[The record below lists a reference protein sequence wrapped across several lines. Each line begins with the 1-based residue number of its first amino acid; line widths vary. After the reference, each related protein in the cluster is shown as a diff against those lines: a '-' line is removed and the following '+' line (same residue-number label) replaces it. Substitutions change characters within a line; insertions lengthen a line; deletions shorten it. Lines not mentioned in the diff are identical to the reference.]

1 MTYTASNGME
11 SEFRREIVSGDWV
24 LIAAGRGMRPHAVK
38 PRESNY
44 QSPADCP
51 FEDPQKSGNS
61 EAVMVVPEGSN
72 EWRIQVVKN
81 KYPAVVPGACGPIM
95 EREGF
100 EVTAGVGF
108 HEIIVMRD
116 HDKFFPSF
124 SPEETAQV
132 LQVYRDRYRQ
142 IALEPCG
149 QYIMIFHNYGHR
161 GGASVYH
168 PHSQII
174 SVPIIPPDVMRSVK
188 GSYDYFKKN
197 GREAHAVMVEYE
209 LANKKRI
216 LFENEQFVAFCPFVS
231 KQPYEMRIY
240 PKFSS
245 AHFDHI
251 EDQSLVPLGEAL
263 NTVLKKMRD
272 ALDDPAY
279 NFFIHT
285 APLHFEHSDL
295 SFDQYYRW
303 HIEVIPRVSFDAG
316 FEAGTGIKI
325 NIIDPDVA
333 AQTLNG

>member
-1 MTYTASNGME
+1 ME
-11 SEFRREIVSGDWV
+11 SEFRKEIVSGDWV
-24 LIAAGRGMRPHAVK
+24 LIAAGRGKRPHTLK

-51 FEDPQKSGNS
+51 FEDPQKTGNGEAAYVYPDGSGD
-61 EAVMVVPEGSN
+61 A
-72 EWRIQVVKN
+72 WRVQVIKN
-81 KYPAVVPGACGPIM
+81 KFPAVTQGACGPIF

-100 EVTAGVGF
+100 QVAAGVGI
-108 HEIIVMRD
+108 HEIVIMRD
-116 HDKFFPSF
+116 HDRFFPVF
-124 SPEETAQV
+124 SKEETAQV
-132 LQVYRDRYRQ
+132 LQVYRDRYRK

-149 QYIMIFHNYGHR
+149 QYIMIFHNYGHQ
-161 GGASVYH
+161 GGASVFH

-197 GREAHAVMVEYE
+197 GREAHAVMMEYE
-209 LANKKRI
+209 MAQKKRI
-216 LFENEQFVAFCPFVS
+216 IFENDQFVAFCPFVS
-231 KQPYEMRIY
+231 KHPYEMRIY
-240 PKFSS
+240 PKFAS
-245 AHFDHI
+245 AHFNHI

-263 NTVLKKMRD
+263 NAVLLKMRD
-272 ALDDPAY
+272 SLNDPAY

-303 HIEVIPRVSFDAG
+303 HIEIMPRIQFEAG

-333 AQTLNG
+333 ADTLNGKTHE